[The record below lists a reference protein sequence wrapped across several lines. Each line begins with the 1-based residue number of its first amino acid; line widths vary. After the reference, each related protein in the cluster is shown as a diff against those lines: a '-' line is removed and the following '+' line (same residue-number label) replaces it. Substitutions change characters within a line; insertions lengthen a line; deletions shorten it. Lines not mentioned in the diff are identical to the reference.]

1 MTIRNSTRNRLLAG
15 VGTTVL
21 ATALASAALAAEST
35 IAPDP
40 AGVVVNAHLS
50 ELAQLTNS
58 ANITAEVDGDL
69 DDISVGIDLI
79 EIGDGD
85 PISANVSTNLVSA
98 TATGNNFSNIIDF
111 AQAEDPSLLI
121 QDGAAA
127 LGFAVNADEAVAS
140 SRIVDAEIGVIL
152 DGFTG
157 GSAVNVDN
165 TITARTLVNTGSNA
179 ITGEIPSAYVSG
191 TEGSSTYDFAGGTLD
206 AEGSIVA
213 SSVQQNLGGGHSAT
227 VEGNL
232 VGLIITTDLED
243 NEVESSPRLDNN
255 TVSASLTANT
265 ASNLIGLEAG
275 EAPSFQGSAVI
286 TNLQANLGGT
296 NQESNA
302 TNTGSRI
309 AATISGAGADAIN
322 TLNGGLSVQDNT
334 ISSGITGND
343 ASGTALSAGNRIVL
357 GDGISFVGAGGDPAG
372 SDIAYT
378 GGGVGGTVTADLV
391 IQNSQGNNGASA
403 GDRQELSA
411 TTLNGVILANVE
423 SLENGSVTQ
432 EGNAVRA
439 SVTGNTA
446 SSAIASGQNAATFN
460 GTVAVASQQT
470 NDNTDLTASNTD
482 AIIATQVGTVFGV
495 PDNEG
500 GLTHGSS
507 VSVAGNAVAASGYG
521 NSVEQ
526 TIALAA
532 NDLTTGTGNVALTG
546 GTDGQGSV
554 EATGAATIANLQS
567 GYASSLQVSNTGSLV
582 GIDADSRDG
591 LTFPGNSIVGAA
603 LTVDNNRQEAVA
615 LANSAGNALSLDGN
629 TVGSS
634 AGIANVQILDGNSSV
649 EASLENAA
657 AGVYAGTHVLDSAI
671 DVTRN
676 VQRAVAYGSSAGNQL
691 TVEATT
697 ATVTPAADAASIVFF
712 DGSSSRSFDSGTAE
726 PAVSAAYGVLNNQTT
741 EADISASAIAA
752 GPLDGAIGAVIEGN
766 LTNSSVANET
776 NSFVAAAYGNDAS
789 NGIDLDAG
797 TIDVGGHAAVAN
809 VTNTQSV
816 ASSISAT
823 ATGDDLVLTVIEDN
837 VEASSVSTSG
847 NTIRALA
854 TGNRAGENGSVGNSL
869 TVSGTTIDTASASF
883 TPGLSVEFA
892 GGGVT
897 ELTANAAF
905 TIQNAQSAQG
915 SISASLVDD
924 VDDPTSSASV
934 RTVIGAT
941 RTDPGASD
949 GSILGSSVVSDGNLI
964 AAAATGNVAS
974 NRLAIDG
981 NSVATT
987 SGATNFQTS
996 SADLS
1001 ATVGV
1006 AGLLAG
1012 VGPDTPFTFEA
1023 TGTGLAGNTVG
1034 STVTLTAGTLTVD
1047 ENELNAA
1054 QIAFL
1059 VSQGWTHAGGVVTG
1073 SATILGT
1080 ITLAAYTALNEG
1092 QPADLSG
1099 LLPGVWQ
1106 PGTPNQGG
1114 VTVVAGTE
1122 VSSAIIGSTISVSGN
1137 ETSASVTG
1145 NTAVTR
1151 VEVSATEIAAAGDLT
1166 SSSTGNSPIALSA
1179 EADHSLVNRQ
1189 YIDGDDSDLVSTVFG
1204 SFGID
1209 TFEGADISGSTLTV
1223 SNNTQ
1228 RADANA
1234 NVGTNLLSLDGTA
1247 ISTGSALVSE
1257 QLSETAT
1264 LDASSN
1270 LDLFAPAAVTGSTVD
1285 LSSNDNLA
1293 VATINSVTNVID
1305 VKASSISTLDP
1316 TDAPAGTI
1324 GNASLTALAAG
1335 AITGSADH
1343 VLNNRQVAG
1352 ESVAASATTTLSNWD
1367 IAAETTTGL
1376 VGSTVT
1382 VTGNRTIGQAYAN
1395 DAVNALNLTATASQ
1409 GASGGIVNRQTSTA
1423 TARADADNITR
1434 IGLNDGT
1441 GTAAMSGSSVT
1452 MDANV
1457 TAANARGNSA
1467 VNALTSTAGA
1477 GYGASS
1483 ETAAGTASNA
1493 AGTNTQANA
1502 NAAVLNVQSNGGA
1515 VSARTTSTYAVA
1527 LNAGASVGTSVIT
1540 NGTVSVSG
1548 NVASASAYGNKAEN
1562 SVTLSVLAGGAPT
1575 SAIGSSQVNT
1585 GAILASVTGTQI
1597 GMTGTGA
1604 ASTSSLG
1611 VSGNTISANA
1621 VGNSVSNAI
1630 RRN

>member
-21 ATALASAALAAEST
+21 VTALASAAMAAETT
-35 IAPDP
+35 IASAP
-40 AGVVVNAHLS
+40 AGVAANAHLH
-50 ELAQLTNS
+50 ELAELTNS
-58 ANITAEVDGDL
+58 ATVTAEVDGST

-79 EIGDGD
+79 EIGVGD
-85 PISANVSTNLVSA
+85 PISANVSANLISA
-98 TATGNNFSNIIDF
+98 TATGNNFANVIDF
-111 AQAEDPSLLI
+111 DDAEDPSLLI

-127 LGFAVNADEAVAS
+127 LGFAVNADGAVAR

-591 LTFPGNSIVGAA
+591 LTFPGNSIVGAG
-603 LTVDNNRQEAVA
+603 LSVDGNRQEAVA

-657 AGVYAGTHVLDSAI
+657 AGIYAGTHVLDSAI

-676 VQRAVAYGSSAGNQL
+676 VQRAVAYGSSAGNEL
-691 TVEATT
+691 NVDATSV
-697 ATVTPAADAASIVFF
+697 AVGAAPGIASVVRF
-712 DGSSSRSFDSGTAE
+712 DGSSTRSFDSDGE
-726 PAVSAAYGVLNNQTT
+726 PEVDAAYGVLSNQTT

-752 GPLDGAIGAVIEGN
+752 GPLDGAIGAIIEGN

-797 TIDVGGHAAVAN
+797 TIDVGGHVAVAN

-816 ASSISAT
+816 ASAISAT

-837 VEASSVSTSG
+837 VVDSGVSTSG

-869 TVSGTTIDTASASF
+869 IVSGTTIDTSGPIGLGSPGMSVSF
-883 TPGLSVEFA
+883 V
-892 GGGVT
+892 GGSGGET
-897 ELTANAAF
+897 RELNANAAF

-941 RTDPGASD
+941 RVDPGMPNPGASD

-964 AAAATGNVAS
+964 TAAATGNVAL
-974 NRLAIDG
+974 NRLALDG
-981 NSVATT
+981 NAIATT
-987 SGATNFQTS
+987 SGATNFQSS
-996 SADLS
+996 SADL
-1001 ATVGV
+1001 AAVVG
-1006 AGLLAG
+1006 AEGMLGSLG
-1012 VGPDTPFTFEA
+1012 GPFNFVI
-1023 TGTGLAGNTVG
+1023 TGTGLGHDNVNN
-1034 STVTLTAGTLTVD
+1034 VLTAGTLFIDATGLSSAEIAYMAGLGWSHVGGNLTRSAVGFSAD
-1047 ENELNAA
+1047 VGEYAA
-1054 QIAFL
+1054 IGGAGL
-1059 VSQGWTHAGGVVTG
+1059 SQ
-1073 SATILGT
+1073 SAT
-1080 ITLAAYTALNEG
+1080 A
-1092 QPADLSG
+1092 PDF
-1099 LLPGVWQ
+1099 PGS
-1106 PGTPNQGG
+1106 PNRGG

-1122 VSSAIIGSTISVSGN
+1122 VSSDIIGSTISVSGN
-1137 ETSASVTG
+1137 ETSGSVTG

-1151 VEVSATEIAAAGDLT
+1151 VEVSGTEIAAATDLT
-1166 SSSTGNSPIALSA
+1166 SSNTGNSPIALSA
-1179 EADHSLVNRQ
+1179 VADHSLVNRQ
-1189 YIDGDDSDLVSTVFG
+1189 YIDDDSDLVSTVFG
-1204 SFGID
+1204 SFGVD
-1209 TFEGADISGSTLTV
+1209 TFEGAEISASTLTV

-1285 LSSNDNLA
+1285 LSGNDNLA
-1293 VATINSVTNVID
+1293 VATINSVTNVVD

-1316 TDAPAGTI
+1316 DDALAGTI
-1324 GNASLTALAAG
+1324 GNASLTAPAAG
-1335 AITGSADH
+1335 ATTGSADH
-1343 VLNNRQVAG
+1343 VLSNRQVAG

-1367 IAAETTTGL
+1367 FAAETTTGL
-1376 VGSTVT
+1376 VNSTVT

-1423 TARADADNITR
+1423 RATADADNITR
-1434 IGLNDGT
+1434 IGLNDDT

-1452 MDANV
+1452 MDGNV
-1457 TAANARGNSA
+1457 TAANARGNTA

-1483 ETAAGTASNA
+1483 ETVAGTAINA
-1493 AGTNTQANA
+1493 AGANTQA
-1502 NAAVLNVQSNGGA
+1502 NAAVLNVQSNSGA

-1527 LNAGASVGTSVIT
+1527 LNAGASVSTSAIT
-1540 NGTVSVSG
+1540 NGTVAVSG